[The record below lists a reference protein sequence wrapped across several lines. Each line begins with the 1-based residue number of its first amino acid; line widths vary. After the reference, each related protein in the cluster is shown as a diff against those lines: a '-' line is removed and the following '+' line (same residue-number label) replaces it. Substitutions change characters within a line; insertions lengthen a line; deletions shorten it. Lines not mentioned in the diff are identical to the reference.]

1 MKPNDFLQALCV
13 VVIWGFNFVAI
24 KLSVTEIPPI
34 TLIVLRFSLTAVI
47 LIPLFR
53 ITKIQLLQILPVS
66 LVLGVGHFG
75 LLYIGLRGADA
86 ATSAL
91 LIQLGVPFSSIL
103 AAIFFADKLGWK
115 RSIGMGMA
123 FCGAAFLAG
132 EPQGGAI
139 ISIIALVVSAF
150 CWAWANILIK
160 KLQGIHPLAVI
171 GWMGLITT
179 PFIAML
185 SYVME
190 TGQVDAV
197 LSASPIAWMT
207 LAYTIIGSSILAYSL
222 WYSLISRLDVNQVV
236 PFTLLAPM
244 IGVGAGVLI
253 LGETLSVYKII
264 GGLMTIVGVFIIQM
278 RLAKR
283 ARK

>member
-53 ITKIQLLQILPVS
+53 ITRIQLLQILPVS